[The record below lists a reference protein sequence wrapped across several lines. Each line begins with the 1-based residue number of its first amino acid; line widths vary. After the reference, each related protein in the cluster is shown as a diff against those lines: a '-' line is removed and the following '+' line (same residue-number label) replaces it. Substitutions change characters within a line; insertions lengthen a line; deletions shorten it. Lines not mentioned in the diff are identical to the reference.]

1 MDIRTIAG
9 YLKLGYR
16 VRRTSWDIID
26 YVHFAH
32 GRIFCKFKSDSINK
46 YFAYDLW
53 FGDLLAD
60 DWQLITEGVVKDFP
74 LTYSD

>member
-1 MDIRTIAG
+1 M
-9 YLKLGYR
+9 
-16 VRRTSWDIID
+16 ID

-53 FGDLLAD
+53 FDDLLAD
-60 DWQLITEGVVKDFP
+60 DWELITEGVIKDFP